1 MKKNPF
7 EKLMWSIALPGFGQ
21 YLNGK
26 YVKGA
31 VLLILEFL
39 INVQAN
45 FNEVIIL
52 SFQGDIL
59 AAIQH
64 TNYPWLMF
72 YPCVYFFAAWDA
84 FKDAGGGKDRYSF
97 LPFVFSAYFV
107 TVGAIYSSTLT
118 IFGVLWG
125 PVWLPMLFVLP
136 GVIVGLGFQVL
147 CKWIL

>member
-1 MKKNPF
+1 MEAK
-7 EKLMWSIALPGFGQ
+7 EKLLWSIALPGFGQ
-21 YLNGK
+21 ILNGK
-26 YVKGA
+26 LIKGI
-31 VLLILEFL
+31 LIIFLEIL

-52 SFQGDIL
+52 SFHGKIVS
-59 AAIQH
+59 AIEQ
-64 TNYPWLMF
+64 TNYQWLMF
-72 YPCVYFFAAWDA
+72 YPCLYFFAIWDA
-84 FKDAGGGKDRYSF
+84 FKDAGGGKDGYSF

-136 GVIVGLGFQVL
+136 GVVIGLIVQVG
-147 CKWIL
+147 CRWIL

>member
-1 MKKNPF
+1 
-7 EKLMWSIALPGFGQ
+7 MWSIVLPGFGQ
-21 YLNGK
+21 YLNGR
-26 YVKGA
+26 YIKGT
-31 VLLILEFL
+31 VLLIFECL
-39 INVQAN
+39 IYVQAN

-52 SFQGDIL
+52 SFQGNIL
-59 AAIQH
+59 SAIQH
-64 TNYPWLMF
+64 TDYPWLMF

-97 LPFVFSAYFV
+97 LPFVSSAYFV

-147 CKWIL
+147 CRWIL